1 MADLSN
7 RYKIAPGTKVSP
19 AKAKEMLA
27 GLIADGYTVADACKV
42 IRKSE
47 QTYYYYL
54 SSDEDFAKQMELI
67 RARQEKRG
75 KAEDPERQIGFVEFR
90 ERYLH
95 SKTFPHQQNMID
107 LLEGRTPSWLHP
119 SMTYEQHAPELIVCN
134 IPPNHCAEKSTPV
147 LTVNRGWVTV
157 GDVEAGDFLYDAEG
171 WPAKVAEVWEP
182 ADAVDMYRITFCTG
196 DTITTD
202 GGHQW
207 VIDSALPNS
216 DREVTTEWLYANP
229 KHHHAPWRIPVAGA
243 LKRDA
248 VDLPIDPYLL
258 GYWLGDGDINGYR
271 LAVSTDDLVSLL
283 ENLDAAGYTYKVSD
297 QSGGHSVYVYG
308 MTKHL
313 RALEIVG
320 NKRIPDIM
328 WQASK
333 EQRLALLQGL
343 MDTDGTIT
351 AKDSRGRFVQVADRQ
366 ELLLDVYRLMASLS
380 LKPHWKEYRSHQR
393 TPAGRQYNALVAELS
408 FRTGEDPVFRIPRKL
423 ARQKPLSEKNGKSR
437 HRVIRSIEKIETGN
451 VKCITVLSNGNLFLI
466 GDALIPTHNAKSMTV
481 SVDYVTW
488 RICMDSNIRV
498 LIVSKTKELAKDF
511 LYAIKQRLTH
521 SQFVELQRTYA
532 PADGFEKSADT
543 WSMDSI
549 TIKRSEAFEKDPTVQ
564 ALGIGG
570 QIYGSRADLII
581 LDDCVT
587 LSNVN
592 EYEKQIRWLQ
602 QEVINRPQPGD
613 RIMVLGTRVDAID
626 LYRELRN
633 ADRYPDG
640 ESPWTYLA
648 MPAVLEITDNP
659 KDWVT
664 LWPKSDRPWKSGND
678 QPDENG
684 LYPRWD
690 GHHLRTMR
698 GRLDP
703 KTWAMVYQQ
712 EDVQSDSVFAPDLV
726 RASVNGM
733 RGCGPLIA
741 GAPGY
746 PSTIDGFYTIC
757 SMDPAMS
764 GDTFTVAY
772 TGDRSTKKRYL
783 LDASK
788 MTAPTPQRIREIIF
802 EWTNLYKPSVWVI
815 EKNAFQ
821 LFLTQDEEINQFLA
835 SRGIRLVQHYTG
847 SNKMDLEYGVAS
859 MAPLF
864 GSKDGLGSPMGNNLL
879 ELPRTASEGM
889 KALVE
894 QLITW
899 SPGMKGKQDG
909 PMAMWFAET
918 QMRKYLDQQGVYQES
933 WVKNP
938 FATRYELSKRRV
950 VDLESFAEEQQR
962 LARESN
968 YL

>member
-1 MADLSN
+1 MASE
-7 RYKIAPGTKVSP
+7 RVFAPGAMPQKYKIAPGTKVS
-19 AKAKEMLA
+19 ARRAKEL
-27 GLIADGYTVADACKV
+27 LLDLLSDGFTVVEAVGV
-42 IRKSE
+42 IGKSE
-47 QTYYYYL
+47 QTFYYYMH
-54 SSDEDFAKQMELI
+54 SDAEFAKQVELV
-67 RARQEKRG
+67 RARREVRG
-75 KAEDPERQIGFVEFR
+75 KVDAPERQVGFTEFR
-90 ERYLH
+90 EKFLH

-107 LLEGRTPSWLHP
+107 LLDGKTPSWLHE
-119 SMTYEQHAPELIVCN
+119 SMTYERRAPELIVCN
-134 IPPNHCAEKSTPV
+134 IPPNH
-147 LTVNRGWVTV
+147 
-157 GDVEAGDFLYDAEG
+157 
-171 WPAKVAEVWEP
+171 
-182 ADAVDMYRITFCTG
+182 
-196 DTITTD
+196 
-202 GGHQW
+202 
-207 VIDSALPNS
+207 
-216 DREVTTEWLYANP
+216 
-229 KHHHAPWRIPVAGA
+229 
-243 LKRDA
+243 
-248 VDLPIDPYLL
+248 
-258 GYWLGDGDINGYR
+258 
-271 LAVSTDDLVSLL
+271 
-283 ENLDAAGYTYKVSD
+283 
-297 QSGGHSVYVYG
+297 
-308 MTKHL
+308 
-313 RALEIVG
+313 
-320 NKRIPDIM
+320 
-328 WQASK
+328 
-333 EQRLALLQGL
+333 
-343 MDTDGTIT
+343 
-351 AKDSRGRFVQVADRQ
+351 
-366 ELLLDVYRLMASLS
+366 
-380 LKPHWKEYRSHQR
+380 
-393 TPAGRQYNALVAELS
+393 
-408 FRTGEDPVFRIPRKL
+408 
-423 ARQKPLSEKNGKSR
+423 
-437 HRVIRSIEKIETGN
+437 
-451 VKCITVLSNGNLFLI
+451 
-466 GDALIPTHNAKSMTV
+466 AKSMTV

-488 RICMDSNIRV
+488 RICMDPNVRV

-521 SQFVELQRTYA
+521 SQFIELQRTYA
-532 PADGFEKSADT
+532 PAEGFEKSADAWT
-543 WSMDSI
+543 MDSI
-549 TIKRSEAFEKDPTVQ
+549 TVKRTEAFEKDPTVQ

-648 MPAVLEITDNP
+648 MPAVLEVHEDV

-678 QPDENG
+678 EPDKDG
-684 LYPRWD
+684 LFPRWD
-690 GHHLRTMR
+690 GHHLKTMR

-726 RASVNGM
+726 RNAVNGM

-746 PSTIDGFYTIC
+746 PASTDGMYTIC

-764 GDTFTVAY
+764 GDTFTIAY
-772 TGDRSTKKRYL
+772 SGDRSTKKRFL

-788 MTAPTPQRIREIIF
+788 MTAPTPQRIRELIF
-802 EWTNLYKPSVWVI
+802 EWTQRYQPSVWVI

-847 SNKMDLEYGVAS
+847 NNKMDLEYGVAS

-864 GSKDGLGSPMGNNLL
+864 GTKDGLGNPMGNNLI
-879 ELPRTASEGM
+879 ELPRTATEGM

-909 PMAMWFAET
+909 PMALWFAET
-918 QMRKYLDQQGVYQES
+918 QMRKYLEQQGVYQES

-938 FATRYELSKRRV
+938 FATRYDLSKRRV

-962 LARESN
+962 LAMASN
-968 YL
+968 FL